1 MKRTTTALTLLLS
14 FTALVHAQEPCSTGR
29 YATDVFTNVSIT
41 SNIVYGQNTSF
52 SNQNTSLKLDFYEP
66 TGDTAT
72 QRPLIIWTHGGS
84 FLGGSKTDADMVAL
98 SNAFAKKGYVCASI
112 DYRTGFFPIDSAN
125 SVKAVMRAVQDL
137 RASVRFFYKDRAE
150 STNTYKIDTN
160 NIFVGGSSAGAITAL
175 HLAYLDR
182 SCEINGYVPQGVLST
197 LGGLEGNSGNPCYSS
212 KVNGVINLCGALA
225 QYGWLENGD
234 LPLCSLHGTNDATVK
249 YNRGIVNPGVALMYL
264 DGSRMLHEQAQAVS
278 VPSNFYTFYGA
289 GHVPYLGTGATQVAY
304 MDTTIRFVRDYL
316 LERLG
321 CSNPILQAANTPA
334 QTANLYTFSECAGNI
349 PEDFCTDASL
359 NEVDKELTFSMYPN
373 PSSSTVTVAFET
385 ASEKHIQLV
394 DFSGRILVDEWTQ
407 EKVFTLDGELFHNGM
422 YLLNVQENKGKLG
435 SRLLILN

>member
-1 MKRTTTALTLLLS
+1 MKRTTTVLTLFLS
-14 FTALVHAQEPCSTGR
+14 FTALLHAQEPCSTGR
-29 YATDVFTNVSIT
+29 YASDVFTNVSLT

-52 SNQNTSLKLDFYEP
+52 SNQNTTLKLDFYAA

-72 QRPLIIWTHGGS
+72 IRPLIIWTHGGS

-98 SNAFAKKGYVCASI
+98 SNAFAKKGYACASI

-137 RASVRFFYKDRAE
+137 RAAVRFFYKDRAE
-150 STNTYKIDTN
+150 NTNTYKIDTN
-160 NIFVGGSSAGAITAL
+160 NIFIGGSSAGAITAL

-321 CSNPILQAANTPA
+321 CSNPILQTANTPA
-334 QTANLYTFSECAGNI
+334 QTADLYTFSECSGNI
-349 PEDFCTDASL
+349 PEDFCTDASV
-359 NEVDKELTFSMYPN
+359 NELDKELTFSMYPN
-373 PSSSTVTVAFET
+373 PSSSKVTVAFET

-394 DFSGRILVDEWTQ
+394 DFSGRILVDEWTK
-407 EKVFTLDGELFHNGM
+407 EKVFTIEGALFNTGM
-422 YLLNVQENKGKLG
+422 YLLKVQENTSKLG